1 MTDIIAGR
9 QNSSSVN
16 PQGHRAKPVA
26 SWQHVGMTFG
36 GRLRDTR
43 KARALRGVQLAAMS
57 GVDGTT
63 ISRYE
68 RGERL
73 SPEADKVTRL
83 AKALEVNE
91 RWLLTGEGPREPGP
105 VVLETPTGP
114 SALEAVLFAY
124 NWPEATPIE
133 LVDAIETELRAEA
146 LLVSGRTRSASA
158 WRLRIAQALRERTA
172 KPPRSK
178 PKLRTVTGGAK

>member
-16 PQGHRAKPVA
+16 PHQPRAKTIAV
-26 SWQHVGMTFG
+26 WQSDGMNFG

-43 KARALRGVQLAAMS
+43 KARGLRGVQLAAKS

-73 SPEADKVTRL
+73 SPEADKVTKL

-91 RWLLTGEGPREPGP
+91 RWLLTGEGPKEPGP
-105 VVLETPTGP
+105 ITIEPPIGR
-114 SALEAVLFAY
+114 SALEAVLFSY
-124 NWPEATPIE
+124 DWPDVPIE
-133 LVDAIETELRAEA
+133 LVDDISEA
-146 LLVSGRTRSASA
+146 LRTEAETNGGRTRSASA
-158 WRLRIAQALRERTA
+158 WRLRIGQVLRERA
-172 KPPRSK
+172 A
-178 PKLRTVTGGAK
+178 PKKRISGPKMRALTGGSR

>member
-1 MTDIIAGR
+1 MADIIAGR

-16 PQGHRAKPVA
+16 PHTVRAKA
-26 SWQHVGMTFG
+26 LAAWQSDGMTFG
-36 GRLRDTR
+36 SRLRETR
-43 KARALRGVQLAAMS
+43 KARGLRGVQLAAKS

-73 SPEADKVTRL
+73 SPEADKVTKL

-91 RWLLTGEGPREPGP
+91 RWLLTGEGPKEPGP
-105 VVLETPTGP
+105 VVLETPVGR

-124 NWPEATPIE
+124 NYPAEITIEA
-133 LVDAIETELRAEA
+133 VDDVEAALRAEA
-146 LLVSGRTRSASA
+146 LTNGGRTRSASA
-158 WRLRIAQALRERTA
+158 WRLRLSQMLKERLPKRRSSGPKIRAL
-172 KPPRSK
+172 
-178 PKLRTVTGGAK
+178 TGGSR